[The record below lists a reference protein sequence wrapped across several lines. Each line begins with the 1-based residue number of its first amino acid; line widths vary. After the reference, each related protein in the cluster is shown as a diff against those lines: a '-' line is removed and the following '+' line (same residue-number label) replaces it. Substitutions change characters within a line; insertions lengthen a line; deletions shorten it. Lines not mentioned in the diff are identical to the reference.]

1 MRVPL
6 CFAVL
11 CLLCLCARHF
21 IYALLSP
28 AGKGL
33 TSWLSFVVS
42 NCEFV
47 TFPLV
52 SWVRCGSWLYRFLI
66 FAPLLTSIGKSL
78 PNSRIKPRM
87 HVRRSIKYEKLH
99 FFART
104 GVMKTSTVACGF
116 TPIKIHYSD
125 YPKRINEVY
134 VWRYLS
140 FIYSNVYCGMV

>member
-1 MRVPL
+1 MFCCLMFAMPL
-6 CFAVL
+6 CASFYI
-11 CLLCLCARHF
+11 CLVVTCWERADLM
-21 IYALLSP
+21 ALVC
-28 AGKGL
+28 G
-33 TSWLSFVVS
+33 VC
-42 NCEFV
+42 CEFV

-52 SWVRCGSWLYRFLI
+52 SWVRCGTWLYRFLI